1 MTLSRQTA
9 AAAVG
14 VFATIFI
21 ACGSSG
27 GGTDGG
33 GQETAG
39 GACVPGQQVSCACP
53 GSSVTGVQVCNS
65 AGTGLG
71 SCTGCPGSDGAAGD
85 SSGGHDSAVHPD
97 ACLPDDFLD
106 AGASAP
112 TDFACT
118 TDSDCCNHDCYGGFC
133 CAPEDQELGLCGM

>member
-1 MTLSRQTA
+1 MTFSRRTA

-14 VFATIFI
+14 VLAAIFS

-27 GGTDGG
+27 GGKDGG
-33 GQETAG
+33 GKDTAS

-53 GSSVTGVQVCNS
+53 GSSVSGVQVCNS

-71 SCTGCPGSDGAAGD
+71 SCTGCPGT
-85 SSGGHDSAVHPD
+85 
-97 ACLPDDFLD
+97 
-106 AGASAP
+106 AGATAP

-133 CAPEDQELGLCGM
+133 CAPADQELGTCGM